1 MRYNPLRIALSQM
14 KTSQAGPT
22 PPAVREQNMIRLF
35 LLLIFAGMVALE
47 VTAMLHVGTI
57 LGVGWTLAWIFAS
70 TLIGIGMLRMAGLT
84 TLIRIHNKLRAE
96 ILPTEELIDM
106 GLILVGAFFLILPGF
121 VTDGL
126 GLLVL
131 LSPLRWI
138 FRRFILTSFGRFFPS
153 MTTPENQGM
162 AEEVIEIQ
170 REN

>member
-1 MRYNPLRIALSQM
+1 
-14 KTSQAGPT
+14 
-22 PPAVREQNMIRLF
+22 MIRLI

-47 VTAMLHVGTI
+47 VAAMLYLGTI
-57 LGVGWTLAWIFAS
+57 LGVGWTLAWILVS

-84 TLIRIHNKLRAE
+84 TLMRIHNKLRAE
-96 ILPTEELIDM
+96 ILPTQELMDM

-126 GLLVL
+126 GLVVL
-131 LSPLRWI
+131 LPPLRRI
-138 FRRFILTSFGRFFPS
+138 FRWFIALSFGRFFPS
-153 MTTPENQGM
+153 IIVPENQGM

>member
-1 MRYNPLRIALSQM
+1 
-14 KTSQAGPT
+14 
-22 PPAVREQNMIRLF
+22 MIRLM

-47 VTAMLHVGTI
+47 VAAMLYLGTI
-57 LGVGWTLAWIFAS
+57 LGVGWTLAWIFVS

-84 TLIRIHNKLRAE
+84 TLMRIHNKLRAE
-96 ILPTEELIDM
+96 ILPTQELMDM

-131 LSPLRWI
+131 LPPLRWI
-138 FRRFILTSFGRFFPS
+138 FRWSIALSFGRFFPS
-153 MTTPENQGM
+153 MIVPENQGM
-162 AEEVIEIQ
+162 PEEVIEIQ

>member
-1 MRYNPLRIALSQM
+1 
-14 KTSQAGPT
+14 
-22 PPAVREQNMIRLF
+22 MIRLI

-47 VTAMLHVGTI
+47 VATMLYLGTI
-57 LGVGWTLAWIFAS
+57 LGVGWTLAWILVS

-84 TLIRIHNKLRAE
+84 TLMRIHNKLRAE
-96 ILPTEELIDM
+96 ILPTQELMDM

-131 LSPLRWI
+131 LPPLRRI
-138 FRRFILTSFGRFFPS
+138 FRWSIALSFGRFFPS
-153 MTTPENQGM
+153 MIVPENQGM
-162 AEEVIEIQ
+162 PEEVIEIQ